1 MGRSE
6 MEESGGDSHLLLGL
20 ATGGGLGGLG
30 GLGLGGFRG
39 LWIGW
44 GGGARVSHR
53 DRGAKTLVAHFS
65 AQPRPEMRGVE
76 GLANPRR
83 AHPTADGSGRIVR
96 YGRGAHH
103 LRRYSPSSCKEGETC
118 RDSGLL
124 LRRAGL
130 PPVRPSVSGRLQK
143 KKTTVQRRRRIDGR
157 RRNAFNANHRRSRL
171 TRPPHR
177 RPHAPATANS
187 RRRHTHTRDTHHR
200 DHASRPRPPR
210 EAARRARRRAPFAL
224 LFAAAVSAKRH
235 CHSPKPRQRRTIR
248 PSAPIRTSSRPSG
261 WRARPP
267 WRIPP
272 RCPPAAPRSPPGTRP
287 GATAPRTDGETL
299 LDLDE
304 YSAFKPALSGL
315 NAGCGIDA
323 ADDDAD
329 DMCIPPS
336 PPPSPSPPPAP
347 NPPPSP
353 NPPTESPPDASSSK
367 SSRMPPRE
375 RPRRPRRRSPP
386 PSPPRSSRP
395 RSSRRDDGTGESAYA
410 RR

>member
-1 MGRSE
+1 

-20 ATGGGLGGLG
+20 ATGSGLGGLG

-53 DRGAKTLVAHFS
+53 DRGAKNPSGSFS

-103 LRRYSPSSCKEGETC
+103 LRRYSPSSCKEAETC

-124 LRRAGL
+124 FEASGA

-143 KKTTVQRRRRIDGR
+143 KTTVQPRRRIDGR

-187 RRRHTHTRDTHHR
+187 RRRHTHTRTHTTETM
-200 DHASRPRPPR
+200 P
-210 EAARRARRRAPFAL
+210 AARVRPAKPRAARRRAPFAL
-224 LFAAAVSAKRH
+224 LFAAAVSA
-235 CHSPKPRQRRTIR
+235 
-248 PSAPIRTSSRPSG
+248 SALSLAEAASASYDPAKCTDKDVVAPLGLACQTALADSSSMPTCCAALTTWNAAG
-261 WRARPP
+261 CN
-267 WRIPP
+267 
-272 RCPPAAPRSPPGTRP
+272 CPAHQGK
-287 GATAPRTDGETL
+287 TL

-304 YSAFKPALSGL
+304 YAAFKPALSGL

-347 NPPPSP
+347 TRRRR
-353 NPPTESPPDASSSK
+353 PTRRPTMLLPK
-367 SSRMPPRE
+367 SSRMPPRG

-395 RSSRRDDGTGESAYA
+395 RSSRRDDGTGE
-410 RR
+410 R